1 MILLA
6 TRTRARH
13 PQETYLAAAD
23 GAEEDDEEEEEA
35 EHVRTD
41 G

>member
-1 MILLA
+1 MILFA
-6 TRTRARH
+6 MRTRARH

-23 GAEEDDEEEEEA
+23 GAEEEEEEEA
-35 EHVRTD
+35 EAEHVRTY